1 MIAPLASHGLIGD
14 GGSLAAAFLI
24 GLGFGWALERAGL
37 GSARKL
43 MGQFYLTDFAVF
55 KVMFTAIV
63 TAMLGS
69 FWLARIGVLDLNAVY
84 VPETFVMPQLVGGIV
99 FGVGFALA
107 GLCPGTSCVAAS
119 TGRGDGFAVVG
130 GMLSGILITGLAFDR
145 LQSFYNSG
153 ARGSFTLPQLLHLPQ
168 GLVVCGIV
176 AAALGGFWLTN
187 LIERRPVVAHDTSL
201 PAAGS
206 ERQIGPN
213 RLVLAVIA
221 IALAVGAAFVGNPS
235 SASGALSTTSTPDP
249 IERISAVQLAA
260 WIKDRQPGLRVID
273 VRLPAAFDE
282 YHVPTAVRLP
292 VDALRTLTTSN
303 DQIAVVY
310 GDDDA
315 QAAAA
320 VKTMP
325 TGGRRYVMTGG
336 VGSWISEVMS
346 PTLVTGASAADR
358 AAFSKTSELSRYF
371 GGTPRVDVP
380 AQQSAAKPGT
390 TSQAVQQ
397 VRRRGC

>member
-55 KVMFTAIV
+55 KVMFTAIL

-84 VPETFVMPQLVGGIV
+84 VPETFLLPQLVGGII

-107 GLCPGTSCVAAS
+107 GLCPGTSCVAAA

-153 ARGSFTLPQLLHLPQ
+153 ARGTFTLPQLLHLPP
-168 GLVVCGIV
+168 GLVVCGVV
-176 AAALGGFWLTN
+176 AAALVGFWMTSLM
-187 LIERRPVVAHDTSL
+187 ERRRVVAHNTSL

-206 ERQIGPN
+206 ERQPIGSS
-213 RLVLAVIA
+213 RLVLAGIA
-221 IALAVGAAFVGNPS
+221 ITLAVGAAFVGTPS

-260 WIKDRQPGLRVID
+260 WIKDRQPGLQVID
-273 VRLPAAFDE
+273 VRPPAAFDE
-282 YHVPTAVRLP
+282 YHVPTAERLP
-292 VDALRTLTTSN
+292 VETLRTLTTSN

-320 VKTMP
+320 VKSYSD
-325 TGGRRYVMTGG
+325 RR
-336 VGSWISEVMS
+336 S
-346 PTLVTGASAADR
+346 PICD
-358 AAFSKTSELSRYF
+358 
-371 GGTPRVDVP
+371 D
-380 AQQSAAKPGT
+380 
-390 TSQAVQQ
+390 
-397 VRRRGC
+397 RRGRQLDQRSHEPHAGHGSVSGRSCRIHQRQAS